1 MSERLPSCYGLMM
14 CRSPYKL
21 AGKQRLPESFSF
33 AGTWLRCVLA
43 SQKLTSVRFSFAETH
58 FVRFSFAETH
68 FVRFSFA
75 ETHFVRFSFAET
87 HFVRFQVAFIGSNRF
102 YSMLSNPVTS
112 SPKPVRPVR
121 EEGWPST
128 RIFFT
133 WRLARI
139 CAPIP

>member
-43 SQKLTSVRFSFAETH
+43 SQKLTN
-58 FVRFSFAETH
+58 
-68 FVRFSFA
+68 
-75 ETHFVRFSFAET
+75 
-87 HFVRFQVAFIGSNRF
+87 VRFQVAFIGSNRF

-139 CAPIP
+139 CAPMP

>member
-58 FVRFSFAETH
+58 FVRF
-68 FVRFSFA
+68 
-75 ETHFVRFSFAET
+75 
-87 HFVRFQVAFIGSNRF
+87 QVAFIGSNRF
-102 YSMLSNPVTS
+102 YSILSNPVTS

-139 CAPIP
+139 CAPMP

>member
-1 MSERLPSCYGLMM
+1 MSERLSSCYGLMM

-21 AGKQRLPESFSF
+21 VGKQRLPESFSF
-33 AGTWLRCVLA
+33 AGTLLRFVLA
-43 SQKLTSVRFSFAETH
+43 SQKLTNVRFSFVETH
-58 FVRFSFAETH
+58 L
-68 FVRFSFA
+68 
-75 ETHFVRFSFAET
+75 VRFSFAET
-87 HFVRFQVAFIGSNRF
+87 HFVRFQVAFVCSNRF

-139 CAPIP
+139 CAPMP